1 MKLLDGTFDA
11 VQFQVG
17 HKRNEDIDL
26 SLRSVAANDIGT
38 NRVEGTAAHLAGT
51 ADSIDSII

>member
-1 MKLLDGTFDA
+1 MELLT

-38 NRVEGTAAHLAGT
+38 NRVEGFYTFSRP
-51 ADSIDSII
+51 ADSIDIII